1 MTSRR
6 WRADLPYLL
15 HRGGSWAIQHT
26 PQSVVNGGAWALAQM
41 SYLMA
46 SRKRRLLTRHL
57 WRVLGRN
64 QPEPPTNRQL
74 AATARQG
81 FVAYARYYTAT
92 SRLQSLT
99 ASEIDAGFS
108 YDGWEHIVAARQ
120 NETNGAAPGGEAST
134 KPTAKPSA
142 KPSAKPKGVILALPH
157 LGNWEWAGYWLT
169 QVPRIPVSA
178 VVEAPASA
186 KLFEW
191 MTSFRQK
198 LNMHII
204 ALDSQAGAN
213 ASKALADG
221 HVLCLLCDRDIAGG
235 GVEVNFF
242 GEDTTLPAGPATLA
256 LRSGAA
262 LLPTAVY
269 FDNGRQHAVV
279 LPPVDTS
286 RKQGVRFRDEVQRV
300 TQELAHRLEDLIMRA
315 PQQWHLMSPN
325 WPSDL
330 ELEKRAG

>member
-1 MTSRR
+1 MSRAPAPMAQPTQMTSKR

-26 PQSVVNGGAWALAQM
+26 PKHVVSGGAWALAQL

-46 SRKRRLLTRHL
+46 GRKRRLLKRHL
-57 WRVLGRN
+57 ARVLCHN
-64 QPEPPTNRQL
+64 QTEQPTDRQL
-74 AATARQG
+74 AASARQG

-92 SRLQSLT
+92 SNLQSLA
-99 ASEIDAGFS
+99 ASEIDSGFG
-108 YDGWEHIVAARQ
+108 YDGWEHIQAARRPDTD
-120 NETNGAAPGGEAST
+120 TN
-134 KPTAKPSA
+134 
-142 KPSAKPKGVILALPH
+142 KPKGVILALPH

-186 KLFEW
+186 RLFEW
-191 MTSFRQK
+191 MTSFRQQ
-198 LNMHII
+198 LNMHVI

-213 ASKALADG
+213 ASRALADG

-235 GVEVNFF
+235 GIEVSFF

-279 LPPVDTS
+279 MPPVDTS

-300 TQELAHRLEDLIMRA
+300 TQDLAHRLEELIVRA

-325 WPSDL
+325 WPSDF
-330 ELEKRAG
+330 ELAGRGR